1 MTARLILLALS
12 IQFTLSIPPGF
23 SQTRV
28 VVALPSTSVN
38 QAAFHLARD
47 AGYFRDEGLDLITPT
62 IRPNIAIAGLLN
74 GDVDYTLAGD
84 SAAFA
89 AMNGVAVR
97 HIGCINR
104 YQTFQFIVSPKI
116 DSAAQLRGKTVA
128 VTSVAS
134 TTGVV
139 TQLVLRHLGLGADAE
154 VRLISTET
162 TGNALLTLQADRAAA
177 ALLSPPFDVQAQQL
191 GYRSLLTIG
200 DIIPMPPTCFGAAAK
215 KLIEQPEQVKGLLRA
230 SLKGLR
236 LVLNDRERTIAV
248 IMRQFKLTRT
258 FAESV
263 YKTHRGAFETDG
275 LPTAQQLDFLI
286 NQGKAQAK
294 LTREIKP
301 EDFTDYRLLQEVRR
315 ESR

>member
-1 MTARLILLALS
+1 
-12 IQFTLSIPPGF
+12 
-23 SQTRV
+23 
-28 VVALPSTSVN
+28 
-38 QAAFHLARD
+38 
-47 AGYFRDEGLDLITPT
+47 
-62 IRPNIAIAGLLN
+62 
-74 GDVDYTLAGD
+74 
-84 SAAFA
+84 
-89 AMNGVAVR
+89 
-97 HIGCINR
+97 
-104 YQTFQFIVSPKI
+104 
-116 DSAAQLRGKTVA
+116 
-128 VTSVAS
+128 
-134 TTGVV
+134 
-139 TQLVLRHLGLGADAE
+139 
-154 VRLISTET
+154 
-162 TGNALLTLQADRAAA
+162 
-177 ALLSPPFDVQAQQL
+177 LSPPFDVQAQQL